1 MPAKFCA
8 GLNNLCKNN
17 KNMKTAYKKTLT
29 EKDKTTLIPFL
40 PDLKNVPEVY
50 RPWLKNREKAGDY
63 SGKPGE
69 MFFHFPE
76 APMEP
81 NKILFY
87 CLGKADQL
95 ESKKVRSAIAVA
107 VKKLREHALPELSV
121 VLNKEILKYS
131 QEIGEAL
138 ALSNYKSALYK
149 TGDDKKEHEEKVI
162 QKINIV
168 SADIDRIQKY
178 DLEEGI
184 KIGLAVNQVRDL
196 VNSPHNYVDANVMA
210 AKAEE
215 VCSKNRLKVKVFDRK
230 QLEKMKMGALLGVNQ
245 GSKIGAKMVVMEY
258 LPLGKRQEPIV
269 LVGKGVTF
277 DTGGVNIKPTQG
289 IAEMHMDMAGAA
301 AVLGV
306 FMLLKELEIKQ
317 NVIGVLPLTDNAV
330 DAHAQKPSDIVT
342 SFSGKTIE
350 IGNTDA
356 EGRLILCDAISYA
369 IKTYKP
375 SAIIDVATLTGACI
389 VALGDQMAG
398 MFGNNAKMKERMK
411 NAALETDEEVW
422 EMPIHD
428 VHRKG
433 MKGKFADLNNVDGSG
448 MAGACTGAAFIEYFV
463 ENTDWIH
470 LDIAGPAMPK
480 KHKDI
485 DFVGGTGY
493 GVRLLT
499 RFLQNIK

>member
-1 MPAKFCA
+1 
-8 GLNNLCKNN
+8 
-17 KNMKTAYKKTLT
+17 MKLAHKKTLT
-29 EKDKTTLIPFL
+29 EKDKVTLIPFL
-40 PDLKNVPEVY
+40 ADLKNISEIY
-50 RPWLKNREKAGDY
+50 KPWIKNREKAGDLSY
-63 SGKPGE
+63 KSGE
-69 MFFHFPE
+69 MLLHFPE

-87 CLGKADQL
+87 CLGKHDQL
-95 ESKKVRSAIAVA
+95 ESKKVRNGVALAI
-107 VKKLREHALPELSV
+107 KKLREHALPELTI
-121 VLNKEILKYS
+121 VLDKELLKYS

-138 ALSNYKSALYK
+138 ALANYKSALYK
-149 TGDDKKEHEEKVI
+149 TGTDQEEADEKVI

-168 SADIDRIQKY
+168 STDIGRVQKY
-178 DLEEGI
+178 DLEEGL

-196 VNSPHNYVDANVMA
+196 INSPHNIVDADVMA
-210 AKAEE
+210 AKAEDI
-215 VCSKNRLKVKVFDRK
+215 CLKNKLKIKIFDRK
-230 QLEKMKMGALLGVNQ
+230 QLEKMKMGALLGVND
-245 GSKIGAKMVVMEY
+245 GSKIGAKLVVMEH
-258 LPLGKRQEPIV
+258 LPLGKRQDPIV

-301 AVLGV
+301 AVMGV
-306 FMLLKELEIKQ
+306 FILLKDLEIKQ
-317 NVIGVLPLTDNAV
+317 NVIGILPLTDNSV
-330 DAHAQKPSDIVT
+330 DANAQKPSDIIT
-342 SFSGKTIE
+342 SYSGKTIE

-369 IKTYKP
+369 VKTYKP
-375 SAIIDVATLTGACI
+375 SAIIDVATLTGACM

-398 MFGNNAKMKERMK
+398 LFGNNARMKERMK

-422 EMPIHD
+422 ELPIHE

-448 MAGACTGAAFIEYFV
+448 LAGASTAAAFIENFV

-480 KHKDI
+480 KPKDI
-485 DFVGGTGY
+485 DFAGGSGF